1 MQNNL
6 KMILIMY
13 GMMMR
18 THSMTD
24 ISDRIE
30 RLKEE
35 FQNPDTPEDKKEE
48 IIEYF
53 KEYNDVFYGDIDI
66 DSFFR
71 QLMDLTENNED

>member
-1 MQNNL
+1 
-6 KMILIMY
+6 
-13 GMMMR
+13 
-18 THSMTD
+18 MTD

-30 RLKEE
+30 RLKKE

-71 QLMDLTENNED
+71 QLMDLTEDNED

>member
-1 MQNNL
+1 
-6 KMILIMY
+6 
-13 GMMMR
+13 
-18 THSMTD
+18 MTD
-24 ISDRIE
+24 ISYRIAI
-30 RLKEE
+30 LKKE

-71 QLMDLTENNED
+71 QLMDLTEDNED

>member
-1 MQNNL
+1 
-6 KMILIMY
+6 
-13 GMMMR
+13 MMR

-30 RLKEE
+30 RLKKE

-71 QLMDLTENNED
+71 QLMDLTEDNED

>member
-1 MQNNL
+1 ML
-6 KMILIMY
+6 EV
-13 GMMMR
+13 
-18 THSMTD
+18 
-24 ISDRIE
+24 SDRIAI
-30 RLKEE
+30 LKKE
-35 FQNPDTPEDKKEE
+35 FQNPNTPEDKKEE

>member
-1 MQNNL
+1 
-6 KMILIMY
+6 
-13 GMMMR
+13 MMR

-30 RLKEE
+30 RLKKE

-53 KEYNDVFYGDIDI
+53 KEYNDIFYGDIDI

-71 QLMDLTENNED
+71 QLMDLTDEN

>member
-1 MQNNL
+1 
-6 KMILIMY
+6 
-13 GMMMR
+13 
-18 THSMTD
+18 MTD
-24 ISDRIE
+24 ISDRVE
-30 RLKEE
+30 RLKQD
-35 FQNPDTPEDKKEE
+35 FLNPDTPEDKKEE

>member
-1 MQNNL
+1 ML
-6 KMILIMY
+6 EV
-13 GMMMR
+13 
-18 THSMTD
+18 
-24 ISDRIE
+24 SDRIAV
-30 RLKEE
+30 LKKLYHH
-35 FQNPDTPEDKKEE
+35 PDTPEDKKEE

>member
-1 MQNNL
+1 
-6 KMILIMY
+6 
-13 GMMMR
+13 
-18 THSMTD
+18 MTD

-30 RLKEE
+30 RLKKE

>member
-1 MQNNL
+1 
-6 KMILIMY
+6 
-13 GMMMR
+13 
-18 THSMTD
+18 MTD

>member
-1 MQNNL
+1 
-6 KMILIMY
+6 
-13 GMMMR
+13 
-18 THSMTD
+18 MTD

-30 RLKEE
+30 RLKKE
-35 FQNPDTPEDKKEE
+35 FQNPDTPEDKREE

>member
-1 MQNNL
+1 
-6 KMILIMY
+6 
-13 GMMMR
+13 
-18 THSMTD
+18 MTD
-24 ISDRIE
+24 ISDRIAI
-30 RLKEE
+30 LKKG
-35 FQNPDTPEDKKEE
+35 FQNPDTPEDKREE

>member
-1 MQNNL
+1 
-6 KMILIMY
+6 MY

-30 RLKEE
+30 RLKKE
-35 FQNPDTPEDKKEE
+35 FQNPNTPEDKKEE